1 MKSLQIIDR
10 NGILIKFK
18 KNKGNRIDISFE
30 DTYRAN
36 KETVNID
43 DNDAKSIREWFDK
56 AFKPDDLEQ

>member
-56 AFKPDDLEQ
+56 AFKPDDVEQ